1 MKKLLI
7 VNKGRLEP
15 EALTLLGASTKR
27 GDNSKIGQFGSGNK
41 YALAYLMKHGYNVQI
56 TTGTEN
62 IEIGEFA
69 TGIENIEIS
78 QTSKGT
84 ENIEISLVTKYF
96 REHEFQVLVINGKE
110 TSITL
115 DLGYKWTLWQAIRE
129 LYSNA
134 LDEGLLFFGIHD
146 TAGSMSMTFEHN
158 TTIISIDVTPEIED
172 LMFNIRDYI
181 ATGNEVIYE
190 CAAGKIYRKHTDKTC
205 IYYRGIRCYET
216 QKQSIFDYD
225 FNHVEIGED
234 RLLKYSWTLP
244 ETMWKILFD
253 CDNPVILR
261 TLLQEIQDTKFIENE
276 IEGSFIS
283 IPEIQSK
290 AQWKEALAGQQIV
303 PRYLGGYVK
312 DEDRAS
318 TLFLPGKL
326 YTSLIGV
333 LGNGIKSK
341 SITMTARGTLYRTF
355 NPDAFQTATLTEA
368 KDFFSQCNYKGPL
381 EHPIIAVQFDDKS
394 ILGSITEDNEILI
407 SERALNEGLRTVI
420 AAVIE
425 EHIHIKTK
433 AKDNTREFQNAAIT
447 ELINYL
453 ANSHGFNF

>member
-1 MKKLLI
+1 
-7 VNKGRLEP
+7 
-15 EALTLLGASTKR
+15 LTLLGASTKR

-41 YALAYLMKHGYNVQI
+41 YALAYLMKHGHHVHIQS
-56 TTGTEN
+56 GPD
-62 IEIGEFA
+62 EIKIGLV
-69 TGIENIEIS
+69 
-78 QTSKGT
+78 SKF
-84 ENIEISLVTKYF
+84 F
-96 REHEFQVLVINGKE
+96 REHEFEVLVINGKE

-134 LDEGLLFFGIHD
+134 LDEGLLYFGIHD
-146 TAGSMSMTFEHN
+146 PEGSTQMTFEPDD
-158 TTIISIDVTPEIED
+158 TIISIDVNPEIED

-181 ATGNEVIYE
+181 ATGNEVVYE
-190 CAAGKIYRKHTDKTC
+190 CKAGKIYRKHTDKTC
-205 IYYRGIRCYET
+205 IYYRGIRCFET

-225 FNHVEIGED
+225 FNSVEIGED

-244 ETMWKILFD
+244 ESMWKILFE

-341 SITMTARGTLYRTF
+341 SITMTVRGSLYRTF
-355 NPDAFQTATLTEA
+355 NPDDNQMTTLMEA
-368 KDFFSQCNYKGPL
+368 KKFFGKYNYAGPL
-381 EHPIIAVQFDDKS
+381 VHPVIAVQFDDKS
-394 ILGSITEDNEILI
+394 ICGSITEDNEILI
-407 SERALNEGLRTVI
+407 SERALAEGIRIVI
-420 AAVIE
+420 ATIIE
-425 EHIHIKTK
+425 EHIHITTK
-433 AKDNTREFQNAAIT
+433 AKDNSREFQNAAIS
-447 ELINYL
+447 ELINYITNL
-453 ANSHGFNF
+453 HGFTL